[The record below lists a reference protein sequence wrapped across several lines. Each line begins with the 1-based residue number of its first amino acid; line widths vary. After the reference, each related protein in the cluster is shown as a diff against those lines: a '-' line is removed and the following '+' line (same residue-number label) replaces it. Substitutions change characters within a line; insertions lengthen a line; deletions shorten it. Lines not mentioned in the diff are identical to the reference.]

1 MATPY
6 ITPAMLLAQPAGISW
21 RVMPTLTADTPS
33 QLAQIQQVC
42 WSATA
47 VVDSYCRQPLRSV
60 IVTETNAGPGGP
72 RVAVDRHTQLGTLIA
87 RHRHLSDVWA
97 VLVSPSRSFPPA
109 WSPVAAGQFRLRTPV
124 SFAGPGPATGPSGGS
139 AIDVAAGWIDWRQG
153 RGGWQVQS
161 SCSSGWPHAGLTVA
175 AAAGAMSISV
185 DDVTGWGGAH
195 GTAGFLYDGAASEN
209 IAVSSA
215 TAATPTVLPNTAIA
229 VQAGPGTIQLA
240 QPLTQAHPVG
250 AVVSALPA
258 NVIHAA
264 GLAAA
269 VEALEGIDAIAT
281 QSLSG
286 QLAGGTGA
294 LATEVEMLL
303 DDYRRVV

>member
-6 ITPAMLLAQPAGISW
+6 ITPGMLLAQPAGISW
-21 RVMPTLTADTPS
+21 KVIPTLTADTPS

-42 WSATA
+42 WSATS

-60 IVTETNAGPGGP
+60 VVTETHSGPGGP

-97 VLVSPSRSFPPA
+97 VLVSPSRSFPAA
-109 WSPVAAGQFRLRTPV
+109 WVPVPAGQFRLRTPV
-124 SFAGPGPATGPSGGS
+124 SFSGPVPATGPSGGS
-139 AIDVAAGWIDWRQG
+139 VIDVARGWIDWRQG
-153 RGGWQVQS
+153 RRGYQVQTS
-161 SCSSGWPHAGLTVA
+161 YSSGWAHSGLTA
-175 AAAGAMSISV
+175 AAPIGATVISV
-185 DDVTGWGGAH
+185 DDVTGWGGPH
-195 GTAGFLYDGAASEN
+195 GVAGFCYDGAATET
-209 IAVSSA
+209 ITVSSA
-215 TAATPTVLPNTAIA
+215 AATTPTILPNTTTA
-229 VQAGPGTIQLA
+229 VQTGPGTIQLA
-240 QPLTQAHPVG
+240 QPLTQSHPVG

-258 NVIHAA
+258 DVIHAA
-264 GLAAA
+264 VLAAT

>member
-1 MATPY
+1 
-6 ITPAMLLAQPAGISW
+6 MLLAQPAGISW
-21 RVMPTLTADTPS
+21 KVIPTLTADTPS

-47 VVDSYCRQPLRSV
+47 TVDTYCRQPLRAMV
-60 IVTETNAGPGGP
+60 TTETHAGPGGR
-72 RVAVDRHTQLGTLIA
+72 RVAVNQHTHAGTLIA
-87 RHRHLSDVWA
+87 RHRHLYDVLAVQVSPARAFPPVWA
-97 VLVSPSRSFPPA
+97 SVP
-109 WSPVAAGQFRLRTPV
+109 AGQFRLRTPV
-124 SFAGPGPATGPSGGS
+124 FPAGPTPATGPSGGS
-139 AIDVAAGWIDWRQG
+139 VIDVAPGWIDWRQG
-153 RGGWQVQS
+153 RSGWQVQMS
-161 SCSSGWPHAGLTVA
+161 TASGWPHAGLTAA
-175 AAAGAMSISV
+175 AAAGAMTISV

-195 GTAGFLYDGAASEN
+195 GAAGFCYDGAATET
-209 IAVSSA
+209 IVVGSA
-215 TAATPTVLPNTAIA
+215 AATTPTVLPNTTTT
-229 VQAGPGTIQLA
+229 VQTGPGTIQLA
-240 QPLTQAHPVG
+240 QPLTAGHPAG

-264 GLAAA
+264 ALAAA

-303 DDYRRVV
+303 DDYQRVA